1 MPVTVTVRQRF
12 ACVLLALIC
21 TSIPLLAQTDQERK
35 PSTPEERQRFVTIT
49 RKLEQDPL
57 DEKLYADRKWALDFL
72 EEVPDITVSSCWP
85 VLGNLAP
92 SQYRYKRELVAQFA
106 LDMMVFIIEH
116 PKQANDVNAQYM
128 AGVEG
133 ALRAYR
139 SILKTQP
146 NAVSAAMEA
155 LAERQSEGKLQDY
168 VKERAQACEGG
179 DQATALHR

>member
-1 MPVTVTVRQRF
+1 MHVKVTIARK
-12 ACVLLALIC
+12 VLAIALLLCLAL
-21 TSIPLLAQTDQERK
+21 PLAGQQDQERK
-35 PSTPEERQRFVTIT
+35 PSTPEERQRFVSIT

-57 DEKLYADRKWALDFL
+57 DEKLYADRKWAMDFL
-72 EEVPDITVSSCWP
+72 MDIPDITVSSCWP

-106 LDMMVFIIEH
+106 LEMMAFIIEH
-116 PKQANDVNAQYM
+116 PKQVNDVNAQYL

-146 NAVSAAMEA
+146 TAASAAMES
-155 LAERQSEGKLQDY
+155 LAERQSQGKLDAY
-168 VKERAQACEGG
+168 VRERAQACEGG
-179 DQATALHR
+179 DQATSWHR

>member
-1 MPVTVTVRQRF
+1 MPVRVTLQRKAF
-12 ACVLLALIC
+12 VLLFLLCATL
-21 TSIPLLAQTDQERK
+21 PLLAQTDQERK

-72 EEVPDITVSSCWP
+72 EQIPDITVSSCWP

-106 LDMMVFIIEH
+106 LEMMAFIIEH
-116 PKQANDVNAQYM
+116 PKQVNDVNAQYL

-139 SILKTQP
+139 SLLKTQP
-146 NAVSAAMEA
+146 NAVSSAMEA
-155 LAERQSEGKLQDY
+155 LAERQSQGQLEAY

-179 DQATALHR
+179 DQATSLRH